1 MESSTREWKN
11 EKNHFDL
18 ILNTE
23 WRHLFRNKNLQISRS
38 NFATL
43 NTGFPSCSIIK
54 PRSVPWRERNPAQ
67 TAVTSKRRRIETGT
81 GGRITGV
88 PKPRGIRRPRVA
100 CKFVTRSQPH
110 AISRLIVASIRTAF
124 LGNDDRSPLDACA
137 IEMSPSSLNR
147 TLNRPNLPSSLRGR
161 CTGCSNEEAS
171 PESKTNELQ

>member
-1 MESSTREWKN
+1 M
-11 EKNHFDL
+11 
-18 ILNTE
+18 
-23 WRHLFRNKNLQISRS
+23 
-38 NFATL
+38 
-43 NTGFPSCSIIK
+43 
-54 PRSVPWRERNPAQ
+54 
-67 TAVTSKRRRIETGT
+67 
-81 GGRITGV
+81 TGV

-110 AISRLIVASIRTAF
+110 AISGLIVASIRTAF

-147 TLNRPNLPSSLRGR
+147 TLNRPNLPSSLRDR